1 MSGHAVAGAR
11 TCQNRQLSVKT
22 IRLSLQCVARPG
34 EKPKKKPD
42 KCLALSFEGAF
53 KANLQRG
60 TLSPRKW
67 EEETQR

>member
-1 MSGHAVAGAR
+1 MAGAPGFPD
-11 TCQNRQLSVKT
+11 LSKATVEREKHLA
-22 IRLSLQCVARPG
+22 IVAMRHPARR
-34 EKPKKKPD
+34 KPKKKPD

-53 KANLQRG
+53 EANLQRG

>member
-1 MSGHAVAGAR
+1 MTKGPKGPFFVSSPQHKNQDLAKS
-11 TCQNRQLSVKT
+11 Q
-22 IRLSLQCVARPG
+22 
-34 EKPKKKPD
+34 KKKPD

-60 TLSPRKW
+60 TLSARKW

>member
-1 MSGHAVAGAR
+1 MPWRARPAYR
-11 TCQNRQLSVKT
+11 TCQKRQLSAKN
-22 IRLSLQCVARPG
+22 IWLSLQCVTRPG

-53 KANLQRG
+53 EANLQRG

>member
-1 MSGHAVAGAR
+1 MSVE
-11 TCQNRQLSVKT
+11 TVW
-22 IRLSLQCVARPG
+22 LSLQRIAQPG

-53 KANLQRG
+53 EANLQRG